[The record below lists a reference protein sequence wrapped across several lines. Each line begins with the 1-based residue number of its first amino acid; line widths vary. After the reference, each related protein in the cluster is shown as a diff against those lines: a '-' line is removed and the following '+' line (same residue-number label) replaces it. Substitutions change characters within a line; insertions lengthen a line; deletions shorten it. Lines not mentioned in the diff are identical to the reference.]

1 VLKSALILMHHPFHF
16 LNSKIHYPAFEAN
29 QSHQFKESSMNNRY
43 LKQLILTAILMAP
56 LSWATNIDDK
66 MAKLTLMEERILSKY
81 YPNYNKTH
89 ECYVAVDDEGA
100 TYCLK
105 RDKRRV
111 IETAQGLM
119 MYLLVTGDVFDF
131 KEGEANAGRQIN
143 GYVSMF
149 VAKISTDVPEVVAY
163 LLNTRAGQYGQA
175 PQDWTFDQFGPESYG
190 FINTPYYSVMG
201 GYNWRSYMILTHQGD
216 TTIQEHSIPAAETE
230 PAVYDE
236 NEVYDENSKLIEQI
250 ELSSDFEIDRSLA
263 ISTGLYPLIITV
275 NGYIDKG
282 KTKFKNKVYAIPY
295 DANKKTYI
303 APKDYPFKWDD

>member
-1 VLKSALILMHHPFHF
+1 
-16 LNSKIHYPAFEAN
+16 
-29 QSHQFKESSMNNRY
+29 MNNRY
-43 LKQLILTAILMAP
+43 LKQIILTAILMAP

-111 IETAQGLM
+111 IETAQGPM

-149 VAKISTDVPEVVAY
+149 VAKISTDVPEVVASI
-163 LLNTRAGQYGQA
+163 LNIRAGQGGHA
-175 PQDWTFDQFGPESYG
+175 PQDWTFDQFGPENYG
-190 FINTPYYSVMG
+190 FINKPYYSFAG
-201 GYNWRSYMILTHQGD
+201 GYNVMNYMILTYQGD
-216 TTIQEHSIPAAETE
+216 TTIQEHSIPAAENM
-230 PAVYDE
+230 PAELYE
-236 NEVYDENSKLIEQI
+236 SIEQI
-250 ELSSDFEIDRSLA
+250 ELNSDFEIDRSLA
-263 ISTGLYPLIITV
+263 ISTGLYPLLITV
-275 NGYIDKG
+275 NGYKDKG

-303 APKDYPFKWDD
+303 APKDYPLKWEN

>member
-1 VLKSALILMHHPFHF
+1 
-16 LNSKIHYPAFEAN
+16 
-29 QSHQFKESSMNNRY
+29 MNNRY
-43 LKQLILTAILMAP
+43 LKQIIITAILMAP

-111 IETAQGLM
+111 IETTQGSM
-119 MYLLVTGDVFDF
+119 MYLLVTGDMFDF
-131 KEGEANAGRQIN
+131 NEGHVNGAHPEN

-149 VAKISTDVPEVVAY
+149 VAKVSTDMPEVVASM
-163 LLNTRAGQYGQA
+163 LNTRAGQYGQA
-175 PQDWTFDQFGPESYG
+175 PKDWTFDQFGPESYG
-190 FINTPYYSVMG
+190 FINKTYYSVMG
-201 GYNWRSYMILTHQGD
+201 GYNWGSYMILTHQGD
-216 TTIQEHSIPAAETE
+216 TTIQEHFIPAAETE
-230 PAVYDE
+230 PAVSVYDGSGVYYD
-236 NEVYDENSKLIEQI
+236 VYDELN
-250 ELSSDFEIDRSLA
+250 SDFEIDRSLA
-263 ISTGLYPLIITV
+263 ISTGLYPLLITV
-275 NGYIDKG
+275 NGDKG

-295 DANKKTYI
+295 DTNKKTYI